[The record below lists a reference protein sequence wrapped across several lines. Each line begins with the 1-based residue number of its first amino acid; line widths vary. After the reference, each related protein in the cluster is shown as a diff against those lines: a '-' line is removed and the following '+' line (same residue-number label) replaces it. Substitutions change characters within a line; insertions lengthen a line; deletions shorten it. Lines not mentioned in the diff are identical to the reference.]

1 MIRGKAWIFG
11 DDVDTDVIIP
21 GKYLRTKDTK
31 LWADH
36 VMEGLDPQFASRV
49 QKGDVIVAGR
59 NFGSG
64 SSREQ
69 APRAL
74 KEAGVAAVVAKSF
87 ARIFYRNAI
96 NVGLPL
102 VEADVACQEGDLVE
116 VDLAIWNVSGL
127 EIRVYSGNKA
137 ARLPDG
143 DTAGWGPGGSPE
155 KRERFGMIFP
165 EDYKFVGIK
174 DKERTGRAHLLL
186 HRVSHQPGGAQALS
200 GVRAAARVSC
210 GRLMSWS

>member
-1 MIRGKAWIFG
+1 MIIGKAWVYG

-21 GKYLRTKDTK
+21 GKYLRTKDAR
-31 LWADH
+31 LWAEH
-36 VMEGLDPQFASRV
+36 AMEGLDSSFASGV

-74 KEAGVAAVVAKSF
+74 KGAGVAVVIARSF

-102 VEADVACQEGDLVE
+102 IEADVSCEKGDLVT
-116 VDLAIWNVSGL
+116 VDLAAGTVQVGEKIYQGTQ
-127 EIRVYSGNKA
+127 
-137 ARLPDG
+137 LPDFLMEILN
-143 DTAGWGPGGSPE
+143 DGGL
-155 KRERFGMIFP
+155 
-165 EDYKFVGIK
+165 V
-174 DKERTGRAHLLL
+174 AHRRRQKGL
-186 HRVSHQPGGAQALS
+186 A
-200 GVRAAARVSC
+200 
-210 GRLMSWS
+210 

>member
-1 MIRGKAWIFG
+1 MIKGKSWVFG

-31 LWADH
+31 LWAEH
-36 VMEGLDPQFASRV
+36 VMEGLDPHFASRV
-49 QKGDVIVAGR
+49 RKGDIIVAGR
-59 NFGSG
+59 NFGCG

-102 VEADVACQEGDLVE
+102 VEADVDCKDGDEVE
-116 VDLAIWNVSGL
+116 IDLALGTVRVGDRVIQGSRLPEFLL
-127 EIRVYSGNKA
+127 EI
-137 ARLPDG
+137 LQ
-143 DTAGWGPGGSPE
+143 AGGL
-155 KRERFGMIFP
+155 
-165 EDYKFVGIK
+165 V
-174 DKERTGRAHLLL
+174 AH
-186 HRVSHQPGGAQALS
+186 RRQQKKVA
-200 GVRAAARVSC
+200 
-210 GRLMSWS
+210 

>member
-1 MIRGKAWIFG
+1 MIKGKSWVFG

-31 LWADH
+31 LWAEH
-36 VMEGLDPQFASRV
+36 VMEGLDPHFASRV
-49 QKGDVIVAGR
+49 QKGDIIVAGR

-102 VEADVACQEGDLVE
+102 VEADVDCKEGDEVE
-116 VDLAIWNVSGL
+116 VDLALGTV
-127 EIRVYSGNKA
+127 RVGDRVIQGS
-137 ARLPDG
+137 RLPDFLLEILQ
-143 DTAGWGPGGSPE
+143 AGGL
-155 KRERFGMIFP
+155 
-165 EDYKFVGIK
+165 V
-174 DKERTGRAHLLL
+174 AH
-186 HRVSHQPGGAQALS
+186 RRQQKKVA
-200 GVRAAARVSC
+200 
-210 GRLMSWS
+210 

>member
-21 GKYLRTKDTK
+21 GKYLRTKDASI
-31 LWADH
+31 WAQH
-36 VMEGLDPQFASRV
+36 VMEGLDPEFASEV

-74 KEAGVAAVVAKSF
+74 KDAGVAAIVAKSF
-87 ARIFYRNAI
+87 ARIFFRNAI

-102 VEADVACQEGDLVE
+102 VEAEVKCQAGEVVE
-116 VDLAIWNVSGL
+116 VDLSSGTVKVGDR
-127 EIRVYSGNKA
+127 IYQGT
-137 ARLPDG
+137 RLPDFLQKILQ
-143 DTAGWGPGGSPE
+143 DGGL
-155 KRERFGMIFP
+155 
-165 EDYKFVGIK
+165 VQ
-174 DKERTGRAHLLL
+174 
-186 HRVSHQPGGAQALS
+186 HRRKQKGLA
-200 GVRAAARVSC
+200 
-210 GRLMSWS
+210 

>member
-1 MIRGKAWIFG
+1 MIKGKSWVFG

-31 LWADH
+31 LWAEH

-102 VEADVACQEGDLVE
+102 VEADVDCKDGDEVE
-116 VDLAIWNVSGL
+116 VDLASGTV
-127 EIRVYSGNKA
+127 RVGDRVIQGS
-137 ARLPDG
+137 RLPDFLLEILQ
-143 DTAGWGPGGSPE
+143 AGGL
-155 KRERFGMIFP
+155 
-165 EDYKFVGIK
+165 V
-174 DKERTGRAHLLL
+174 AH
-186 HRVSHQPGGAQALS
+186 RRQQKKVA
-200 GVRAAARVSC
+200 
-210 GRLMSWS
+210 

>member
-21 GKYLRTKDTK
+21 GKYLRTKDTA
-31 LWADH
+31 LWAAH
-36 VMEGLDPQFASRV
+36 VMEGLDPSFAARV
-49 QKGDVIVAGR
+49 EKGDLIVAGR

-74 KEAGVAAVVAKSF
+74 KDAGVAVVVARSF

-102 VEADVACQEGDLVE
+102 MEADLQVLQGEVLE
-116 VDLAIWNVSGL
+116 VDLAAGTVRVG
-127 EIRVYSGNKA
+127 ERVYSGT
-137 ARLPDG
+137 RLPDFLMEILQ
-143 DTAGWGPGGSPE
+143 DGGL
-155 KRERFGMIFP
+155 
-165 EDYKFVGIK
+165 V
-174 DKERTGRAHLLL
+174 AH
-186 HRVSHQPGGAQALS
+186 RRRQKGSA
-200 GVRAAARVSC
+200 
-210 GRLMSWS
+210 